1 MLLVAVIGYTGRYH
15 SSGDDLERRLALGAT
30 LALYATLDFMLMPPA
45 RTGSVSLGD
54 YLQLLAYGVLLVG
67 AWHAIRAAEFGRA
80 VAEERARLAREIHDG
95 LAQYLFA
102 VATHATCSNPAPTGH
117 ERKRLEEAAQAAQQ
131 EARYAFLALSSAAGR
146 SPFDA
151 ALRRYVEFLTADG
164 ELDVELAID
173 PKIMLRPDEQ
183 IEIFRIVQEGLA
195 NARKHAGATTA
206 RVEIGRRGG
215 SGSLPCGTTA
225 RASSRG
231 RTAPGRGSRTCAN
244 ARRRSAAACRCGRR
258 RAAGRPSRSS
268 SAPEPSRVRHPLH
281 VSRLTIRLL
290 GGFEAAVDGSPLP
303 AGAWRLR
310 KARELVKLLAL
321 APGRACT
328 GSRRWTCSGA
338 SNPRPPRRTTSTRR
352 FMPPGAHSERTCSRS
367 ADEIVSLA
375 ERVEVDV
382 DEFELAAGQAE
393 NARTAAAYR
402 AALELYAG
410 RAVAGEPLRRLGGG
424 GTRPAGRPHAR
435 LTASPRGARARHRVT
450 TTAHR
455 RELVHRTRARARRA
469 PARS

>member
-1 MLLVAVIGYTGRYH
+1 MHDDRFTGLLWGQVVLSALFGASLALFFAYPELRVPVYRPELKLALETVFALIGGLVAGLSATRFTVEGRRIDLLISIGFFITASSLFAFSIVPTISGFPGRALEGWANVAGTTIGWTIVAVAPLVRGHVARRGALLRNAMLASLALLGLVWLTLRLLGRLLPVLDGTAGGSSWPSPVTTALAALAFVLLVAVIGYTGRYH

-54 YLQLLAYGVLLVG
+54 YLLLLAYGVLLVG

-102 VATHATCSNPAPTGH
+102 VSTHATMLESGADQATNV
-117 ERKRLEEAAQAAQQ
+117 RRLKEAAQAAQQ

-195 NARKHAGATTA
+195 NARRHAGATTA

-215 SGSLPCGTTA
+215 SRFVAVRDDGEGFEPRDDGAGQGLANMRERAASIGGSL
-225 RASSRG
+225 SL
-231 RTAPGRGSRTCAN
+231 
-244 ARRRSAAACRCGRR
+244 RSAPR
-258 RAAGRPSRSS
+258 
-268 SAPEPSRVRHPLH
+268 
-281 VSRLTIRLL
+281 
-290 GGFEAAVDGSPLP
+290 GG
-303 AGAWRLR
+303 
-310 KARELVKLLAL
+310 
-321 APGRACT
+321 
-328 GSRRWTCSGA
+328 
-338 SNPRPPRRTTSTRR
+338 TS
-352 FMPPGAHSERTCSRS
+352 
-367 ADEIVSLA
+367 
-375 ERVEVDV
+375 VEVV
-382 DEFELAAGQAE
+382 L
-393 NARTAAAYR
+393 R
-402 AALELYAG
+402 A
-410 RAVAGEPLRRLGGG
+410 
-424 GTRPAGRPHAR
+424 
-435 LTASPRGARARHRVT
+435 
-450 TTAHR
+450 
-455 RELVHRTRARARRA
+455 
-469 PARS
+469 